1 MDKNLA
7 DKIDKF
13 LEIRNISNN
22 DGYSSCSKD
31 DIQTLYEIFHD
42 IIDAKFEE
50 DYPIELSIINKT
62 THEYIRY
69 LPIRY
74 MHKTTTEDE
83 VNDIIE
89 MAGINVSIASE
100 KLNQLL
106 KVRKYEIERVKLLTS
121 KIKSKS

>member
-1 MDKNLA
+1 MDKKLA

-22 DGYSSCSKD
+22 DDYSSCSKD
-31 DIQTLYEIFHD
+31 DIQTLYEIFND
-42 IIDAKFEE
+42 IINAKFDR

-62 THEYIRY
+62 THESIRY

-83 VNDIIE
+83 INDIIE
-89 MAGINVSIASE
+89 IAGVNVSIASE

-106 KVRKYEIERVKLLTS
+106 KIRKYQIERVKLLTS
-121 KIKSKS
+121 KIQIIN